1 MCTCV
6 DEIDNSNNNG
16 GVDLVEKG
24 VAVQVDSAD
33 VVAVLLERM
42 PATIYSSLNSIL
54 KEKMIRDEIEID
66 LNMFSKYSEAEART
80 TL

>member
-33 VVAVLLERM
+33 VVTVLLERM
-42 PATIYSSLNSIL
+42 PATIHSSLNSIFN
-54 KEKMIRDEIEID
+54 EKMI
-66 LNMFSKYSEAEART
+66 
-80 TL
+80 

>member
-16 GVDLVEKG
+16 GVDLMEKG

-33 VVAVLLERM
+33 VVTVLLERM
-42 PATIYSSLNSIL
+42 PATI
-54 KEKMIRDEIEID
+54 
-66 LNMFSKYSEAEART
+66 F
-80 TL
+80 